1 MSLRAPQ
8 AWFEGVNAYRQFVE
22 WCRLADKLTEYT
34 VATLPTTAKRGDR
47 AIVTDATAP
56 TWNAALTG
64 GGAVVCQAFFNGS
77 AWRAG

>member
-1 MSLRAPQ
+1 MALRPPA
-8 AWFEGVNAYRQFVE
+8 AMFKDLRELIS
-22 WCRLADKLTEYT
+22 WCLDADRPREYL
-34 VATLPTTAKRGDR
+34 VAALPTTARRGDR

-64 GGAVVCQAFFNGS
+64 GGAVVCKVWWNGS